1 MTNEII
7 TLNDDQLIDISGGSM
22 GAATLA
28 MLAVTAI
35 LGGPEAVG
43 IAAVGALVYYAT
55 SAALSG
61 PPAGLNCWEIG
72 GINMSY

>member
-22 GAATLA
+22 GAATIA
-28 MLAVTAI
+28 MTAI
-35 LGGPEAVG
+35 MAIMGGPQGVA
-43 IAAVGALVYYAT
+43 IAGVGALVYYGT

-61 PPAGLNCWEIG
+61 PPPGLSCWAIG